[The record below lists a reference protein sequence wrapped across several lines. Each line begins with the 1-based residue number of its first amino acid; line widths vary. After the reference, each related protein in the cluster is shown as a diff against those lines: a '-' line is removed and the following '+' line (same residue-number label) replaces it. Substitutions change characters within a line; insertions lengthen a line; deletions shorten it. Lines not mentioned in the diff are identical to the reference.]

1 MANAKRCD
9 RCGEF
14 YMPDKEKNLDNIQVG
29 VFPHVG
35 GFQAFD
41 LCPECAEMLEE
52 FCSLLMLEKRDELRG
67 IKPCQ

>member
-1 MANAKRCD
+1 MANAKMCD

-14 YMPDKEKNLDNIQVG
+14 YIPDKSRDDDHIQVG
-29 VFPHVG
+29 VFADVG

-41 LCPECAEMLEE
+41 LCPECAKELEH
-52 FCSLLMLEKRDELRG
+52 FCSPFMAEKRDNLRG